1 LLKRSSIFSATTTQ
15 SIISTYHRER
25 SVFVGDLDVKE
36 EELEAG
42 GVGAHDLLESILERF
57 SSPSIFLLFFLF
69 SMDAFLVAALVFF
82 YFF

>member
-1 LLKRSSIFSATTTQ
+1 LLKRSFIFSATSTQ

-57 SSPSIFLLFFLF
+57 SSPSIFLLFFFLF
-69 SMDAFLVAALVFF
+69 SLDAFLVAALVTCF
-82 YFF
+82 